1 MWAVRRASIHLRFA
15 VRSSVVVVFLAG
27 AKERYER
34 SRILYFWGSRGLSSG
49 TARVCFGNSE
59 IAGWC
64 LENYD
69 AGITKP
75 QGKLCDGLL
84 SSTGFYNT
92 KSSCSK
98 SQSEVRT
105 FSSQAGAGNSGQED
119 DDLEDGF
126 SDLEK
131 PSYVAQESTSGDES
145 EGDDDLISRSE
156 LSEEEDVA
164 EDTQNELEGLGTG
177 TDVEEKKTPKISA
190 MTKAILNAPASSVSM
205 VLHKWVEEGNEVTQ
219 DEVSLTMFQLRIRRN
234 FTKALQLSEWLESTK
249 HLEFNE
255 KNYASHLDLIAKVHG
270 IHKAKKY
277 LKRIPKS
284 FRGEIVYRTLLANY
298 VSWTNV
304 KKSEELFN
312 KIKDMKFPMTCFT
325 CNQML
330 ILYKRVDKKKIAD
343 VLLLMEKE
351 DIKPTIFT
359 YQILIDVKGQSN
371 DIIGMEE
378 IVETLKAEGLEPNS
392 KIQTSLARY
401 YALGGLKDKAAAT
414 LKEMEG
420 DDINKR
426 RWVCHLLLPIY
437 ASLGWEDEV
446 ARIWK
451 VCEPNP
457 QARECMAAI
466 DSWGKLKRIEIAEA
480 AFDKLLEKV
489 KKPTSRHFAALMKVY
504 ADNKMFVKGNDLV
517 KRMADIGC
525 RVEPLAWDALVKLY
539 VGAGEVEKAVSILKK
554 AIEEKTGRPLFS
566 SYLTIMYKYAN
577 RGDVHSAEKI
587 FLMMRQAGYTARL
600 QQYQSLLHAYINAKA
615 PAYGFS
621 DRMKADKI
629 FPNKH
634 WPISS
639 HKSMLLE
646 SLS

>member
-1 MWAVRRASIHLRFA
+1 MWAFAEPSI
-15 VRSSVVVVFLAG
+15 
-27 AKERYER
+27 
-34 SRILYFWGSRGLSSG
+34 SG
-49 TARVCFGNSE
+49 DSF
-59 IAGWC
+59 
-64 LENYD
+64 
-69 AGITKP
+69 
-75 QGKLCDGLL
+75 
-84 SSTGFYNT
+84 F
-92 KSSCSK
+92 
-98 SQSEVRT
+98 
-105 FSSQAGAGNSGQED
+105 QAGAGNSGQED
-119 DDLEDGF
+119 DELEDGF

-131 PSYVAQESTSGDES
+131 PSHVAQESTSGDES
-145 EGDDDLISRSE
+145 ESDDDLISRSE
-156 LSEEEDVA
+156 LSGEEDVA
-164 EDTQNELEGLGTG
+164 EDIQNELEALGTE
-177 TDVEEKKTPKISA
+177 TDVEVKKSPETSA
-190 MTKAILNAPASSVSM
+190 MAKAILDAPASLVST
-205 VLHKWVEEGNEVTQ
+205 VLDKWVEEGNEVTQ
-219 DEVSLTMFQLRIRRN
+219 NEVSLTMFQLRIRR
-234 FTKALQLSEWLESTK
+234 FFIKALQLSEWVESTK

-255 KNYASHLDLIAKVHG
+255 KNYASRLDLIAKVHG
-270 IHKAKKY
+270 ISRAEQY
-277 LKRIPKS
+277 LKQIPKS

-298 VSWTNV
+298 VSCTNV

-312 KIKDMKFPMTCFT
+312 KIKELEFPMTCFT

-351 DIKPTIFT
+351 NIKPTIFT

-371 DIIGMEE
+371 DILGMEQ

-401 YALGGLKDKAAAT
+401 YALGGLKDKAEAI

-420 DDINKR
+420 DDIKER

-446 ARIWK
+446 GRIWK

-466 DSWGKLKRIEIAEA
+466 EAWGQLKRIENAEA

-489 KKPTSRHFAALMKVY
+489 KKPTSRHFGALMKVY
-504 ADNKMFVKGNDLV
+504 ADNKMSAKGNDLV
-517 KRMADIGC
+517 KRMVDSGC
-525 RVEPLAWDALVKLY
+525 KIEPLAWDAVVKLY
-539 VGAGEVEKAVSILKK
+539 VRAGEVEKAVSILKK
-554 AIEEKTGRPLFS
+554 AIKQKTGKPLLFS
-566 SYLTIMYKYAN
+566 SYLSVMDKYAN

-587 FLMMRQAGYTARL
+587 FLMMRQAGYTSRL

-629 FPNKH
+629 FPNKALA
-634 WPISS
+634 SKLAQVDAFR
-639 HKSMLLE
+639 KSPLTELLE
-646 SLS
+646 

>member
-1 MWAVRRASIHLRFA
+1 MPACIRVYRVYRCSLSW
-15 VRSSVVVVFLAG
+15 
-27 AKERYER
+27 K
-34 SRILYFWGSRGLSSG
+34 WSRGLSSG
-49 TARVCFGNSE
+49 AARACFGKSE

-64 LENYD
+64 LENYN
-69 AGITKP
+69 AGVTKP
-75 QGKLCDGLL
+75 QGKLCDRLL
-84 SSTGFYNT
+84 SSTGFHNT

-119 DDLEDGF
+119 DELEDGF

-131 PSYVAQESTSGDES
+131 PSHVAQESTSGDES
-145 EGDDDLISRSE
+145 ESDDDLISRSE
-156 LSEEEDVA
+156 LSGEEDVA
-164 EDTQNELEGLGTG
+164 EDIQNELEALGTE
-177 TDVEEKKTPKISA
+177 TDVEVKKSPETSA
-190 MTKAILNAPASSVSM
+190 MAKAILDAPASLVST
-205 VLHKWVEEGNEVTQ
+205 VLDKWVEEGNEVTQ
-219 DEVSLTMFQLRIRRN
+219 NEVSLTMFQLRIRR
-234 FTKALQLSEWLESTK
+234 FFIKALQLSEWVESTK

-255 KNYASHLDLIAKVHG
+255 KNYASRLDLIAKVHG
-270 IHKAKKY
+270 ISRAEQY
-277 LKRIPKS
+277 LKQIPKS

-298 VSWTNV
+298 VSCTNV

-312 KIKDMKFPMTCFT
+312 KIKELEFPMTCFT

-351 DIKPTIFT
+351 NIKPTIFT

-371 DIIGMEE
+371 DILGMEQ

-401 YALGGLKDKAAAT
+401 YALGGLKDKAEAI

-420 DDINKR
+420 DDIKKR

-446 ARIWK
+446 GRIWK

-466 DSWGKLKRIEIAEA
+466 EAWGQLKRIENAEA

-504 ADNKMFVKGNDLV
+504 ADNKMSAKGNDLV
-517 KRMADIGC
+517 KRMVDSGC
-525 RVEPLAWDALVKLY
+525 KIEPLAWDAVVKLY
-539 VGAGEVEKAVSILKK
+539 VRAGEVEKAVSILKK
-554 AIEEKTGRPLFS
+554 AIKQKTGKPLLFS
-566 SYLTIMYKYAN
+566 SYLSVMDKYAN

-629 FPNKH
+629 FPNKALA
-634 WPISS
+634 SKLAQVDAFR
-639 HKSMLLE
+639 KSPLTELLE
-646 SLS
+646 

>member
-1 MWAVRRASIHLRFA
+1 MWAVRRASIHLR
-15 VRSSVVVVFLAG
+15 SQ
-27 AKERYER
+27 
-34 SRILYFWGSRGLSSG
+34 GLSSG
-49 TARVCFGNSE
+49 AARACFGKSE

-64 LENYD
+64 LENYN
-69 AGITKP
+69 AGVTKP

-84 SSTGFYNT
+84 SSTGFHNT

-119 DDLEDGF
+119 DELEDGF

-131 PSYVAQESTSGDES
+131 PSHVAQESTSGDES
-145 EGDDDLISRSE
+145 ESDDDLISRSE
-156 LSEEEDVA
+156 LSGEEDVA
-164 EDTQNELEGLGTG
+164 EDIQNELEALGTE
-177 TDVEEKKTPKISA
+177 TDVEVKKSPETSA
-190 MTKAILNAPASSVSM
+190 MAKAILDAPASLVST
-205 VLHKWVEEGNEVTQ
+205 VLDKWVEEGNEVTQ
-219 DEVSLTMFQLRIRRN
+219 NEVSLTMFQLRIRR
-234 FTKALQLSEWLESTK
+234 FFIKALQLSEWVESTK

-255 KNYASHLDLIAKVHG
+255 KNYASRLDLIA
-270 IHKAKKY
+270 
-277 LKRIPKS
+277 
-284 FRGEIVYRTLLANY
+284 
-298 VSWTNV
+298 

-312 KIKDMKFPMTCFT
+312 KIKELEFPMTCFT

-351 DIKPTIFT
+351 NIKPTIFT

-371 DIIGMEE
+371 DILGMEQ
-378 IVETLKAEGLEPNS
+378 IVETLKAEGLDPNS

-401 YALGGLKDKAAAT
+401 YALGGLKDKAEAI

-420 DDINKR
+420 DDIKKR

-446 ARIWK
+446 GRIWK

-457 QARECMAAI
+457 QERECMAAI
-466 DSWGKLKRIEIAEA
+466 EAWGQLKRIENAEA

-504 ADNKMFVKGNDLV
+504 ADNKMSAKGNDLV
-517 KRMADIGC
+517 KRMVDSGC
-525 RVEPLAWDALVKLY
+525 KIEPLAWDAVVKLY
-539 VGAGEVEKAVSILKK
+539 VRAGEVEKAVSILKK
-554 AIEEKTGRPLFS
+554 AIKQKTGKPLLFS
-566 SYLTIMYKYAN
+566 SYLSVMDKYAN

-629 FPNKH
+629 FPNKALA
-634 WPISS
+634 SKLAQVDAFR
-639 HKSMLLE
+639 KSPLSELLE
-646 SLS
+646 

>member
-1 MWAVRRASIHLRFA
+1 MWAVRRASIHLR
-15 VRSSVVVVFLAG
+15 SQ
-27 AKERYER
+27 
-34 SRILYFWGSRGLSSG
+34 GLSSG
-49 TARVCFGNSE
+49 AARACFGQSE

-64 LENYD
+64 LENYN
-69 AGITKP
+69 AGVTKP
-75 QGKLCDGLL
+75 QRKLCDGLL
-84 SSTGFYNT
+84 SSTGFHNT

-119 DDLEDGF
+119 DELEDGF

-131 PSYVAQESTSGDES
+131 PSHVAQESSSGDES
-145 EGDDDLISRSE
+145 ESDDDLISRSE
-156 LSEEEDVA
+156 LSGEEDVA
-164 EDTQNELEGLGTG
+164 EDIQNELEALGTE
-177 TDVEEKKTPKISA
+177 TDVEVKKSPETSA
-190 MTKAILNAPASSVSM
+190 MAKAILDAPASLVST
-205 VLHKWVEEGNEVTQ
+205 VLDKWVEEGNEVTQ
-219 DEVSLTMFQLRIRRN
+219 NEVSLTMFQLRIRR
-234 FTKALQLSEWLESTK
+234 FFIKALQLSEWVESTK

-255 KNYASHLDLIAKVHG
+255 KNYASRLDLIAKVHG
-270 IHKAKKY
+270 ISRAEQY
-277 LKRIPKS
+277 LKQIPKS

-298 VSWTNV
+298 VSCTNV

-312 KIKDMKFPMTCFT
+312 KIKELEFPMTCFT

-351 DIKPTIFT
+351 NIKPTIFT

-371 DIIGMEE
+371 DILGMEQ

-401 YALGGLKDKAAAT
+401 YALGGLKDKAEAI

-420 DDINKR
+420 DDIKKR

-446 ARIWK
+446 GRIWK

-466 DSWGKLKRIEIAEA
+466 EAWGQLKRIENAEA

-504 ADNKMFVKGNDLV
+504 ADNKMSAKGNDLV
-517 KRMADIGC
+517 KRMVDSGC
-525 RVEPLAWDALVKLY
+525 KIEPLAWDAVVKLY
-539 VGAGEVEKAVSILKK
+539 VRAGEVEKAVSILKK
-554 AIEEKTGRPLFS
+554 AIKQKTGKPLLFS
-566 SYLTIMYKYAN
+566 SYLSVMDKYAN

-629 FPNKH
+629 FPNKALA
-634 WPISS
+634 SKLAQVDAFR
-639 HKSMLLE
+639 KSPLSELLE
-646 SLS
+646 